1 MGGAKLVA
9 TTQSLFCTRIEWALK
24 LKGVEYEYIE
34 EDLRNKSPILL
45 KYNPVHKKVPVF
57 VHDDRAIAE
66 SLVILEYIDET
77 WKEHPLLPQDS
88 YDRAKARFWAK
99 FADEKVVP
107 FSSNP
112 NKSFLPYYF
121 DLVLAYN
128 QVVFGAWRACTAAEG
143 EEKEKAIESALESLA
158 YLEKQIEGKKFFGG
172 EEIGYLDLAL
182 GWIPHW
188 LNTMEE
194 AGGMKLLEVE
204 RFPSLHEWG
213 HNFIQIPLIKE
224 CLPPREK
231 LVNYL
236 NASLTYLRSLSANKP

>member
-1 MGGAKLVA
+1 MEGVKLVA

-88 YDRAKARFWAK
+88 YDRAIARFWAK
-99 FADEKVVP
+99 FADEK
-107 FSSNP
+107 
-112 NKSFLPYYF
+112 
-121 DLVLAYN
+121 
-128 QVVFGAWRACTAAEG
+128 VVFGAWRACTAAEG

-194 AGGMKLLEVE
+194 AGGMKLLEAE

>member
-1 MGGAKLVA
+1 MEGVKLVA

-88 YDRAKARFWAK
+88 YDRAIARFWAK
-99 FADEKVVP
+99 FADEKV
-107 FSSNP
+107 
-112 NKSFLPYYF
+112 
-121 DLVLAYN
+121 
-128 QVVFGAWRACTAAEG
+128 VVFGAWRACTAAEG

-194 AGGMKLLEVE
+194 AGGMKLLEAE

-213 HNFIQIPLIKE
+213 QNFIQIPLIKE

-236 NASLTYLRSLSANKP
+236 NASLTYMRSLSANKP